1 MVNAVEDY
9 AGACQAV
16 PEGHRNNIEA
26 LDTIKKVEDY
36 DITIGYPT
44 KINFDT
50 MFNS

>member
-9 AGACQAV
+9 AGGCQAV
-16 PEGHRNNIEA
+16 TEAHRSAVEA

-36 DITIGYPT
+36 DITIGYPN